1 MAVNRALSD
10 HRAKV
15 STIAAAARRCRS
27 ERRRGRRVVFTN
39 GCFDLLHP
47 GHVRYLAAARRAG
60 DLLVVAINSD
70 RSVRRLKG
78 PGRPV
83 QHEAA
88 RAEVLAALAAV
99 DLVVIFDEETP
110 LEVIRAIEPD
120 VLAKGADWKADA
132 IVGADLVRAR
142 GGKVL
147 RVALVPGESTTRLV
161 ARSRGDRASTGP
173 TARSAK
179 SDAKKTPRSG
189 RETSGGAPGAGADAR
204 LRRPRRPTSATR

>member
-1 MAVNRALSD
+1 MAV
-10 HRAKV
+10 
-15 STIAAAARRCRS
+15 AARRCRA

-83 QHEAA
+83 QHEDA

-110 LEVIRAIEPD
+110 FEVIRVIEPD

-147 RVALVPGESTTRLV
+147 RIALVPGQSTTRLV
-161 ARSRGDRASTGP
+161 ARSRAER
-173 TARSAK
+173 
-179 SDAKKTPRSG
+179 
-189 RETSGGAPGAGADAR
+189 APGGRVRRSPKPKDASR
-204 LRRPRRPTSATR
+204 

>member
-1 MAVNRALSD
+1 MPARARTGD
-10 HRAKV
+10 HRTKV
-15 STIAAAARRCRS
+15 STIAAAARRCRA
-27 ERRRGRRVVFTN
+27 ERRRGHRVVFTN

-83 QHEAA
+83 QREAA

-99 DLVVIFDEETP
+99 DLVVVFDDDTP
-110 LEVIRAIEPD
+110 LEAIRAIEPD

-132 IVGADLVRAR
+132 IIGADLVRER
-142 GGKVL
+142 GGKVM
-147 RVALVPGESTTRLV
+147 RIALVPGQSTTRLV
-161 ARSRGDRASTGP
+161 ERSRAGDRVAQPPQAS
-173 TARSAK
+173 ARRTVTRAGSGEGVRR
-179 SDAKKTPRSG
+179 SPRPGSG
-189 RETSGGAPGAGADAR
+189 SR
-204 LRRPRRPTSATR
+204 